1 MLDIF
6 GATNRFCDGVS
17 RRNFLK
23 IGGLAM
29 GGLSLPE
36 ILRAEAAPSGATVTG
51 GSGLLNPTQTLLGH
65 KGIIM
70 IFLPGGPPH
79 QDMFDLKPEAP
90 AEIRGEFQPID
101 TNVSGIQICEHFP
114 RIAGMMDKFAAIRT
128 IVGSDGSH
136 SSYWCNSGWN
146 RRGPEPQGGHPA
158 AGSVLSKLYGPVDR
172 SVPPFVGLA
181 PTMGHTPWAD
191 PGEPGFLGLAHA
203 PFRPDGDGMK
213 NMALGGITMDRM
225 NDRKSL
231 LASLDRMRRDVDAS
245 GTLDGMDAFNEQ
257 AFNVLT
263 SSKLL
268 DALDVEKEDP
278 KLRDRYGRGSMDRV
292 SDGGPKCLD
301 HFLVARRLIEAGVRC
316 VTLAFARWDWH
327 GNNFGQ
333 GRIYMPML
341 DQAVSALVEDLDN
354 RGMLDDVSVVVWGE
368 FGRTPRINDG
378 GGRDHWPQVSCAL
391 LAGGGMRTGQVIG
404 ETNRLGEVPKDRPIH
419 FQEVFSTLY
428 RQLGIDVENT
438 TIPDHAGRPQYLVE
452 RRQLVH
458 ELI

>member
-6 GATNRFCDGVS
+6 GTSNRFCDGVS

-29 GGLSLPE
+29 GGLSLPD
-36 ILRAEAAPSGATVTG
+36 ILRAEAATSGVASTG
-51 GSGLLNPTQTLLGH
+51 GLLNPSQAGLGR

-90 AEIRGEFQPID
+90 AEIRGEFKPIS
-101 TNVSGIQICEHFP
+101 TNVSGIEICELFP
-114 RIAGMMDKFAAIRT
+114 QVAGMMDKFATIRT

-146 RRGPEPQGGHPA
+146 RRGGAPQGGHPA
-158 AGSVLSKLYGPVDR
+158 VGSVLSKLAGPVDR
-172 SVPPFVGLA
+172 AVPPFVGLA
-181 PTMGHTPWAD
+181 PTMGHMPWAD
-191 PGEPGFLGLAHA
+191 AGDPGFLGLAHA
-203 PFRPDGDGMK
+203 PFKPDGEGMK
-213 NMALGGITMDRM
+213 NMALNGITLDRLD
-225 NDRKSL
+225 DRKAVL
-231 LASLDRMRRDVDAS
+231 TSLDRMRRDTDAS
-245 GTLDGMDAFNEQ
+245 GALDGIDAFTQQ

-292 SDGGPKCLD
+292 DDGGPKCLD

-333 GRIYMPML
+333 GRAYMPML
-341 DQAVSALVEDLDN
+341 DQALSALVEDLDN
-354 RGMLDDVSVVVWGE
+354 RGMLDDVSIVVWGE
-368 FGRTPRINDG
+368 FGRTPRINSSA
-378 GGRDHWPQVSCAL
+378 GRDHWPQVSCAL

-428 RQLGIDVENT
+428 RQLGIDVERT

-452 RRQLVH
+452 HRDLVP